1 MATEVKV
8 RRFLYPVLRMV
19 RRVLYFTT
27 PKRIQ
32 SYNSHNLA
40 EKILMAD
47 LDALDERASFG
58 CQLWKLDLKVG
69 NGLRVLDFGGG
80 SGRCGFEEFGRLA
93 SAWAVVETSEMATV
107 ANRLYSQPGLSF
119 FDSIEQA
126 RNWLG
131 EVEAVH
137 VSSALQYTDSPLATL
152 KSLLST
158 NPRIV
163 VFEKLV
169 VSSVSSQ
176 RFLQYS
182 FLRDNLSGRS
192 VGVARQW
199 GGVRYWLAAESEAS
213 LFDALRGASYDIV
226 QRWEDPIQSHLPLG
240 KGLRQIGFIA
250 MRSGQSSKI
259 ALQDA

>member
-19 RRVLYFTT
+19 RRFLYFTT

-32 SYNSHNLA
+32 SYNSQNLA
-40 EKILMAD
+40 EKILRAD

-80 SGRCGFEEFGRLA
+80 SGRCGFEEVGGLA
-93 SAWAVVETSEMATV
+93 SRWAVVETSEMTTV
-107 ANRLYSQPGLSF
+107 ANHLYSQPGLSF

-126 RNWLG
+126 KTWLG
-131 EVEAVH
+131 KVDALH
-137 VSSALQYTDSPLATL
+137 VSSALQYTDSPLETL
-152 KSLLST
+152 RALLNT

-169 VSSVSSQ
+169 VSTASAQ

-182 FLRDNLSGRS
+182 FLRDNLGGRS
-192 VGVARQW
+192 VGVARQS
-199 GGVRYWLAAESEAS
+199 GSVRYWLFAESEAA
-213 LFDALRGASYDIV
+213 LFEALGGASYEIV

-240 KGLRQIGFIA
+240 KGLRQIGFVA
-250 MRSGQSSKI
+250 KKTRESFKN